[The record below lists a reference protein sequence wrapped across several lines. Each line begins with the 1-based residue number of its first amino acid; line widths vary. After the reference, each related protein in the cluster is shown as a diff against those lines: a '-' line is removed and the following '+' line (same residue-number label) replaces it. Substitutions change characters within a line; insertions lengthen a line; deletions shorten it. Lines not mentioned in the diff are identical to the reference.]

1 MKHEVGDGHP
11 DFAHSPFRA
20 LAFSSAGLRIARQQR
35 PAGFVR
41 GCPESVGDMKH
52 LIIGT
57 AGHVD
62 HGKTALIRALTG
74 TETDRLK
81 EEQERGMSID
91 LGFASFRLP
100 SGRLAGVI
108 DVPGHE
114 RFLKNML
121 AGAGGIDLVILVIA
135 ADEGVMPQT
144 REHLEILQILQ
155 TRKGVV
161 ALTKADIVEEEW
173 LELVQDEVREKLR
186 GTFLEGAPILPVSSI
201 TGQGLPELT
210 AILDRLSGEVETR
223 PVVGPWRL
231 PVDRAFTVGG
241 FGTVVTGTLMSGTV
255 RVGDRAEILPDRL
268 ETRVRGVQTHGQSAP
283 EAEAGTRV
291 ALNLAGVGLEGV
303 ERGDV
308 CCAPG
313 ALQPTLSIDARL
325 DVLGSCPREVKN
337 RTRVRLHLGSA
348 ELLAR
353 LTLLDAESLLPGG
366 SGLIQLRLEQPT
378 ACAKGDRYVLR
389 FYSPMHTI
397 GGGAVLEP
405 HAAKHRRFESATLEN
420 LTVKEQG
427 TPEELLEEAVQR
439 GGLAPTTPVKVA
451 AQLGMPPEEA
461 RALIERLKES
471 GRLLAV
477 DGEAVL
483 HAHPVEAAENQL
495 LSALREFHTAQPLR
509 VGMSREEL
517 RSRLSRAMDAKGFA
531 LILSRLERAG
541 RVQPLDGRVR
551 VAGYEPQYT
560 PQQARVAQA
569 IEASLQENP
578 TAPPGFE
585 EIVQGQ
591 RLPPAVAREVWE
603 ALIDAGTVVRVAE
616 GVFFHRRAL
625 DQITQRVRAHLAEKQ
640 KMTASEFR
648 DLIGS
653 TRKYAVPLLEWLDQ
667 ARVTRRVGDERILF

>member
-1 MKHEVGDGHP
+1 
-11 DFAHSPFRA
+11 
-20 LAFSSAGLRIARQQR
+20 
-35 PAGFVR
+35 
-41 GCPESVGDMKH
+41 MKH

-74 TETDRLK
+74 AETDRLK

-100 SGRLAGVI
+100 GGRLAGVI

-114 RFLKNML
+114 RFLKHML
-121 AGAGGIDLVILVIA
+121 AGAGGIDLVVLVIA

-144 REHLEILQILQ
+144 REHLEILQLLR
-155 TRKGVV
+155 TNKGVV
-161 ALTKADIVEEEW
+161 AITKADLVDEEW
-173 LELVQDEVREKLR
+173 LELVQDEVQTALR
-186 GTFLEGAPILPVSSI
+186 RTFLHGAPMIPVSSV
-201 TGQGLPELT
+201 TGSGLPELT
-210 AILDRLSGEVETR
+210 ATLERLAEEVETR
-223 PVVGPWRL
+223 PVIGPWRL

-255 RVGDRAEILPDRL
+255 RVGDRAEILPDGL
-268 ETRVRGVQTHGQSAP
+268 ETRVRGIQTHGQSTQ

-313 ALQPTLSIDARL
+313 FLRPTLSLDARL
-325 DVLGSCPREVKN
+325 DVLASCPREVKN
-337 RTRVRLHLGSA
+337 RTRVRLYLGSA

-353 LTLLDAESLLPGG
+353 LTLLDAEVLTPGS
-366 SGLIQLRLEQPT
+366 SGLVQLRLELPT

-405 HAAKHRRFESATLEN
+405 HAAKHRRFDAAALEN

-427 TPEELLEEAVQR
+427 SPEELLSEAVQR
-439 GGLAPTTPVKVA
+439 GGLTPSTPPKVA
-451 AQLGMPPEEA
+451 QQLGMPVEEA
-461 RALIERLKES
+461 RSLIERLKEE
-471 GRLLAV
+471 GRLVAT
-477 DGEAVL
+477 DGEGVL
-483 HAHPVEAAENQL
+483 HAHQVEAAENQL
-495 LSALREFHTAQPLR
+495 LGVLREFHAAQPLR

-517 RSRLSRAMDAKGFA
+517 RSRLSRVMEAKGFG
-531 LILSRLERAG
+531 LILGRLERAG
-541 RVQPLDGRVR
+541 KVQPLNGRVK
-551 VAGYEPQYT
+551 VAGHQPQYT
-560 PQQARVAQA
+560 PEQAQA
-569 IEASLQENP
+569 AEAVESALLEAP
-578 TAPPGFE
+578 VAPPNFE
-585 EIVQGQ
+585 EIVQNR
-591 RLPPAVAREVWE
+591 RLPPATAREVWE
-603 ALIDAGTVVRVAE
+603 ALLDAGTVVRVAE
-616 GVFFHRRAL
+616 GVFFHRQAL
-625 DQITQRVRAHLAEKQ
+625 DHVSEKVRAHLAEKQ
-640 KMTASEFR
+640 KMTAAEFR

>member
-1 MKHEVGDGHP
+1 
-11 DFAHSPFRA
+11 
-20 LAFSSAGLRIARQQR
+20 
-35 PAGFVR
+35 
-41 GCPESVGDMKH
+41 MKH

-74 TETDRLK
+74 AETDRLK

-100 SGRLAGVI
+100 GGRLAGVI

-121 AGAGGIDLVILVIA
+121 AGAGGIDLVVLVIA

-155 TRKGVV
+155 TKKGVV
-161 ALTKADIVEEEW
+161 ALTKADLVDEEW
-173 LELVQDEVREKLR
+173 LELVRDEVQSALR
-186 GTFLEGAPILPVSSI
+186 STFLAGAPMIPVSSI
-201 TGQGLPELT
+201 SGQGIPELT
-210 AILDRLSGEVETR
+210 AMLERLAEEVETR

-255 RVGDRAEILPDRL
+255 RVGDRAEILPQGL
-268 ETRVRGVQTHGQSAP
+268 ETRVRGIQTHGQSAP

-303 ERGDV
+303 QRGDV

-313 ALQPTLSIDARL
+313 FLSPTVSLDVRL
-325 DVLGSCPREVKN
+325 DVLASCPREVKN
-337 RTRVRLHLGSA
+337 RSRVRLYLGSA

-353 LTLLDAESLLPGG
+353 LTLLDAEVLAPGS
-366 SGLIQLRLEQPT
+366 SGLIQLRLEEPT
-378 ACAKGDRYVLR
+378 ACAKGDRFVLR

-405 HAAKHRRFESATLEN
+405 HATRHRRFDAAVLEN
-420 LTVKEQG
+420 LAVKEQG
-427 TPEELLEEAVQR
+427 SPEELLEEAVQR
-439 GGLAPTTPVKVA
+439 GGLTPVAPQKVA
-451 AQLGMPPEEA
+451 QQLGMPVEEA
-461 RALIERLKES
+461 RSLIERLKGS
-471 GRLLAV
+471 GRLVAT
-477 DGEAVL
+477 DGEGVL
-483 HAHPVEAAENQL
+483 HGHRVEAAENQL
-495 LSALREFHTAQPLR
+495 LAALREFHQAQPLR
-509 VGMSREEL
+509 GGMSREEL
-517 RSRLSRAMDAKGFA
+517 RSRLSRAMDAKGFG
-531 LILSRLERAG
+531 LILGRLERAG
-541 RVQPLDGRVR
+541 RVQPLDGRVK
-551 VAGYEPQYT
+551 VAGHEPQYT
-560 PQQARVAQA
+560 PEQARIAAAVE
-569 IEASLQENP
+569 EALLENP
-578 TAPPGFE
+578 AAPPSFD
-585 EIVQGQ
+585 EIVQSR
-591 RLPPAVAREVWE
+591 RLPPAAAREVWD
-603 ALIDAGTVVRVAE
+603 ALIDAGTIVRVAE

-625 DQITQRVRAHLAEKQ
+625 DRITEQVRTYLAEKQ
-640 KMTASEFR
+640 KMTAAEFR

-653 TRKYAVPLLEWLDQ
+653 SRKYAVPLLEWLDH